1 MEIGRSRMASMP
13 LLGGILESTQADAL
27 RDPGQGRWPGP
38 AGRRRP
44 SRRQHYN
51 VLTIPLT
58 GIYLDPKL
66 EIDRPAA

>member
-1 MEIGRSRMASMP
+1 LSAALAAMD
-13 LLGGILESTQADAL
+13 GIA
-27 RDPGQGRWPGP
+27 
-38 AGRRRP
+38 
-44 SRRQHYN
+44 QHYN